1 MEKRVSREKTK
12 KKNKNDMDNK
22 QAVNKLELLLR
33 AMAKAQG
40 IDPDQPDQDNQ
51 QDKQINDDK
60 NKTNER

>member
-1 MEKRVSREKTK
+1 ME
-12 KKNKNDMDNK
+12 NNK

-60 NKTNER
+60 NKTNERQSTC

>member
-12 KKNKNDMDNK
+12 KKNKNGMDNK

-40 IDPDQPDQDNQ
+40 IDPDQPDQDDQ
-51 QDKQINDDK
+51 KDQQINDDSK
-60 NKTNER
+60 ISNE